1 VLALDEECVLIRD
14 AFPKARAH
22 ALVLPR
28 AAGLD
33 GVADLTTTHL
43 PLLARMQARRACG
56 PGVQGC
62 RLPLLARMP
71 GALRVQGEVL

>member
-1 VLALDEECVLIRD
+1 VLALDDACVLIRD

-33 GVADLTTTHL
+33 GVADLTRAHL
-43 PLLARMQARRACG
+43 PLLARMQARCECRPPVARAAPAQRSACCCAVGRAC
-56 PGVQGC
+56 
-62 RLPLLARMP
+62 
-71 GALRVQGEVL
+71 LR